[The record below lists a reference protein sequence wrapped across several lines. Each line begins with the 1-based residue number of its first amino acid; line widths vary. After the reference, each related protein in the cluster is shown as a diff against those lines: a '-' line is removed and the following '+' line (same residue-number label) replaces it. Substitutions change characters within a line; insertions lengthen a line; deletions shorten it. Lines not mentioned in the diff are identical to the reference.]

1 LKYDAPNCSSVNRSP
16 TRRGLLGG
24 IGAAVV
30 AGLSGCTGAT
40 PFVGKRIEDDRTIA
54 VEDATALAIDARVGD
69 VTVRGEA
76 RDDVAVHMVKQSS
89 SVGGDLS
96 KLDLA
101 TERADG
107 RLTLATRYT
116 GENSLLGGSPTMDLT
131 IRVPRSFRVADIAAS
146 VGDVLVEDVAGDL
159 HVDSSV
165 GDVTVDGVD
174 GTVSAQASTGDVTVE
189 SASAV
194 GDVRADV
201 GDLDLAVSAI
211 DGDTTFATSTG
222 DIDAAIAPELDAE
235 IVAEASVGDVTVE
248 GLSLQAGTET
258 ESSASGTLGDGGPT
272 LRVETSTG
280 DVTITAL

>member
-1 LKYDAPNCSSVNRSP
+1 LKYDAPDCWSVNRNP

-40 PFVGKRIEDDRTIA
+40 PFVGKRIEEDRTIA
-54 VEDATALAIDARVGD
+54 VEDATALAVDARVGD
-69 VTVRGEA
+69 VTVHGET
-76 RDDVAVHMVKQSS
+76 REDVAVHMVKQSS
-89 SVGGDLS
+89 SVAGDLS

-101 TERADG
+101 TERSDD

-116 GENSLLGGSPTMDLT
+116 GDTSLLGGTPTMDLT
-131 IRVPRSFRVADIAAS
+131 IRVPDSLRLADIGAS
-146 VGDVLVEDVAGDL
+146 VGDVQVEDVAGDL

-165 GDVTVDGVD
+165 GDVTVEGIDGA
-174 GTVSAQASTGDVTVE
+174 VSARASTGDVTVRG
-189 SASAV
+189 ASAV

-201 GDLDLAVSAI
+201 GDLDLDVSAI
-211 DGDTTFATSTG
+211 DGDTTFETSTG
-222 DIDAAIAPELDAE
+222 DIEAAVAPEVDAE
-235 IVAEASVGDVTVE
+235 LVAEASVGDVTVE
-248 GLSLQAGTET
+248 GLTLQDGTRT

-280 DVTITAL
+280 DVNLSAL

>member
-1 LKYDAPNCSSVNRSP
+1 ML
-16 TRRGLLGG
+16 
-24 IGAAVV
+24 

-69 VTVRGEA
+69 VTVRGET

-101 TERADG
+101 AERRGD

-131 IRVPRSFRVADIAAS
+131 IRVPDSLRVADIGAS
-146 VGDVLVEDVAGDL
+146 VGDVRIEGVTGDL

-165 GDVTVDGVD
+165 GDVTVEGVD
-174 GTVSAQASTGDVTVE
+174 GAVSAQASTGDVTVRG
-189 SASAV
+189 ASVV

-201 GDLDLAVSAI
+201 GDLDLDVSGI
-211 DGDTTFATSTG
+211 DGDTRVETSTG
-222 DIDAAIAPELDAE
+222 DIEVAIASGLDAE
-235 IVAEASVGDVTVE
+235 LLAEASVGDVTVE
-248 GLSLQAGTET
+248 GLTLENSTQTER
-258 ESSASGTLGDGGPT
+258 SASGTLGDGGPT

-280 DVTITAL
+280 DVTLTAL